1 MALCLATFASC
12 SSEDDPEPVV
22 PAPDTQLHVIN
33 GSTYTLE
40 RFTVIFWNDDKET
53 ITNKEYGTFSQGE
66 TKNIDIPAGATQYY
80 MGTYMY
86 GSWFVSP
93 TYKLAG
99 YQTLSLTSDMVNSWT
114 TISTSSAPAHITD
127 LQPAE

>member
-1 MALCLATFASC
+1 MNHLGEETRIQQMKDCVFDTTYILI
-12 SSEDDPEPVV
+12 DIHPVIGFV
-22 PAPDTQLHVIN
+22 LR
-33 GSTYTLE
+33 E